1 MTISAVFSVAGVIA
15 PIFLVLLTGAAL
27 RASGFLT
34 EAFAGALNRFVF
46 WVPLPCMIVHSIS
59 NSHVGD
65 GWIGLT
71 MVLVVATLLTAVIAW
86 AGALPLGISR
96 ASRGTF
102 AQSVFRCNDAYVG
115 IPVIAMAFKGSALE
129 STVLSYASLG
139 LAPCLILYN
148 LMAVIVLTPPSAS
161 PQPLG
166 KRLARVVLGVA
177 RNPLII
183 ACVVGTILLLLPFRL
198 PRFVDNTL
206 GLMGSMA
213 SAGALFALGATLT
226 PSRLRTSL
234 RGAHA
239 VALLKLVACP
249 LVGVAVCAL
258 FGLAPE
264 LRIVVLV
271 FLACPSAV
279 ASFVMAEAMHG
290 DAMLAGSAVALT
302 TIYSI
307 FSLGAV
313 LLFAMP

>member
-1 MTISAVFSVAGVIA
+1 MSLSSLVAVAGIVA
-15 PIFLVLLTGAAL
+15 PIFLVLLLGALL
-27 RASGFLT
+27 RATGFLT
-34 EAFAGALNRFVF
+34 EAFASALNRFVF
-46 WVPLPCMIVHSIS
+46 WIPLPCMIVRSIS
-59 NSHVGD
+59 SSRVGD
-65 GWIGLT
+65 GWLALT
-71 MVLVVATLLTAVIAW
+71 EVLVVVTFVTAVIAW
-86 AGALPLGISR
+86 ALARPLGISR

-102 AQSVFRCNDAYVG
+102 TQTVFRCNTAYVG
-115 IPVIAMAFKGSALE
+115 IPVLALAFKGSPLE
-129 STVLSYASLG
+129 GTVLSYAALG

-148 LMAVIVLTPPSAS
+148 ILAVIVLTPSSETPE
-161 PQPLG
+161 PLG
-166 KRLARVVLGVA
+166 RRLVRVLRGVA

-183 ACVVGTILLLLPFRL
+183 ACVVGTLLLCLPVRL

-213 SAGALFALGATLT
+213 SGGALFALGATLT
-226 PSRLRTSL
+226 PDRLRASL
-234 RGAHA
+234 RAAHV
-239 VALLKLVACP
+239 VALLKLVMCP
-249 LVGVAVCAL
+249 LVGAATCAL

-290 DAMLAGSAVALT
+290 DAPLAGSAVALT
-302 TIYSI
+302 TIYSL